1 MSAVKIS
8 SRSGNYIAMSR
19 LAKKPIAVGKTTV
32 SVESGV
38 LSVKGAKGTL
48 TKRVHPT
55 VDIQVTPEGVM
66 ITPKDGSRLAKALI
80 GTYASH
86 VKNMVQGVETPYM
99 RKLIMDGV
107 GYKMEVR
114 GKDVVLTVGF
124 SHTVALPIPEDV
136 TAVVEKNVMKLES
149 VNKESVGQFAANVR
163 RVKPPEPYLGK
174 GIHYEG
180 EVIRRKQ
187 GKKAV

>member
-1 MSAVKIS
+1 
-8 SRSGNYIAMSR
+8 MSR
-19 LAKKPIAVGKTTV
+19 LAKKPISIGRTTV
-32 SVESGV
+32 SVAGGA
-38 LSVKGAKGTL
+38 LTVKGTKGTL
-48 TKRVHPT
+48 TKRVHP
-55 VDIQVTPEGVM
+55 IINISIAPEGVM
-66 ITPKDGSRLAKALI
+66 VTPKNNSRLAKALT

-99 RKLIMDGV
+99 KKLVMDGV
-107 GYKMEVR
+107 GYKMEVK
-114 GKDVVLTVGF
+114 GKEVVLTVGF

-136 TAVVEKNVMKLES
+136 TVKVEKNVMTIES
-149 VNKESVGQFAANVR
+149 ISKESTGQFAANVR

-180 EVIRRKQ
+180 EIIRRKQ

>member
-1 MSAVKIS
+1 
-8 SRSGNYIAMSR
+8 MSR
-19 LAKKPIAVGKTTV
+19 LAKKPIAIGKTDV
-32 SVESGV
+32 SVAGGT
-38 LSVKGAKGTL
+38 LTVKGTKGTL
-48 TKRVHPT
+48 TKRVHPS
-55 VDIQVTPEGVM
+55 VNISVEGGAVA
-66 ITPKDGSRLAKALI
+66 ITPKDRSRLAKALI

-86 VKNMVQGVETPYM
+86 VKNMVQGVETPYVK
-99 RKLIMDGV
+99 KLILDGV
-107 GYKMEVR
+107 GYRMEVK

-124 SHTVALPIPEDV
+124 SHTVPLAIPEDV
-136 TAVVEKNVMKLES
+136 TAKVEKNVLTLES

-174 GIHYEG
+174 GIRYEG